1 MPARDFF
8 TCPRAGKTLLIQN
21 SMEWGKSTTDLST
34 AVVSGSIPG
43 GVAGLWDK
51 KLDVMKPIRLD
62 VDWCI
67 GLQYTYKGSSF
78 VILSVYTPYEYCE
91 NEQTDYR
98 LAFLSMLLYKII
110 IHPAYMLLG
119 I

>member
-1 MPARDFF
+1 
-8 TCPRAGKTLLIQN
+8 
-21 SMEWGKSTTDLST
+21 MEWGKSTTDLST

-78 VILSVYTPYEYCE
+78 VILNVYTPYESRE
-91 NEQTDYR
+91 NEDEYMNISIVSNINV
-98 LAFLSMLLYKII
+98 SMLLYK